1 MTQHRINALQ
11 QLRVIG
17 ITEGISY
24 LFLLLIAMPLKY
36 YYDLPMVVKYN
47 GWVHGI
53 LFIIYIGAV
62 LRATWLCNWSLLR
75 LLKYFVASLIP
86 IATFILDKE
95 LRRDIS
101 VL

>member
-1 MTQHRINALQ
+1 MTKPRINALQ

-36 YYDLPMVVKYN
+36 YYDLPLVVKYN

-53 LFIIYIGAV
+53 LFIIYIAAV
-62 LRATWLCNWSLLR
+62 LKATWLCNWSLLR
-75 LLKYFVASLIP
+75 ILKYFIASLIP
-86 IATFILDKE
+86 LATFILDKE
-95 LRRDIS
+95 LRKDIS